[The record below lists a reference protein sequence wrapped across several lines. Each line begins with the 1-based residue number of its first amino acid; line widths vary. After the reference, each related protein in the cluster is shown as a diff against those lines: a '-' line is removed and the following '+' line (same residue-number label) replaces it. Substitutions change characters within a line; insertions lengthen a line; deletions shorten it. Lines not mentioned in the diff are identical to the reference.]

1 MIGTTLGQLRSLFP
15 SSREVIKC
23 NMIYLLAFIAGDGKG
38 FMGRDKSTNTLRLEL
53 YFERETGIVKRF
65 GRKYGGMF

>member
-1 MIGTTLGQLRSLFP
+1 
-15 SSREVIKC
+15 
-23 NMIYLLAFIAGDGKG
+23 MIYLVSFIAGDTKG

-65 GRKYGGMF
+65 GRIYNGMYEIIIFI